1 MVLGPGSDT
10 ARPGPAVMVLEA
22 RALSSGD
29 WDRPALWRDL
39 AAGSADGSCGVS
51 RVEVLRIVG

>member
-1 MVLGPGSDT
+1 MGPGSDT

-22 RALSSGD
+22 RALSNGD
-29 WDRPALWRDL
+29 RDRPALWRDL